1 MKVTEAI
8 LRIKHYI
15 SSGDTVVCTD
25 RGNGSTGINFIYDL
39 PNCED
44 NICSFVSVAE
54 FEKEF
59 GESVEGHFKEFR
71 TFLDFS
77 SIEGFVLFE
86 DSENTETNPWRLY
99 VAVYNY

>member
-1 MKVTEAI
+1 MKVIEAI
-8 LRIKHYI
+8 ERIEHYI

-25 RGNGSTGINFIYDL
+25 RGNGSAGINFIYDL

-44 NICSFVSVAE
+44 KICSFVSVAE

-59 GESVEGHFKEFR
+59 SESVEEHFKEFR

-77 SIEGFVLFE
+77 AIEGFVLFE
-86 DSENTETNPWRLY
+86 DPDNMESNPWRLY